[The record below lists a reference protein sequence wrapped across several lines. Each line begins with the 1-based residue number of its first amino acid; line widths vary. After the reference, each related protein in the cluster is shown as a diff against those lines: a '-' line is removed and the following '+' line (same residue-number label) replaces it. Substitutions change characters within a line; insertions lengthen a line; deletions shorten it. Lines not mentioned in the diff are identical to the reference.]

1 MSFPCCTE
9 NKVELFP
16 FLSQNIVSAVS
27 SETLCIATTDET
39 NIANQDVNLSRL
51 MPCTSEE
58 TDKCMFLH
66 VLHASENYKS
76 ILIKTVDSDVV
87 TVAISV
93 FHKVPTLN
101 EIWIKF
107 GTEKSLKFISVQEI
121 AAKMGKVMPK
131 TFLFFPTLS
140 G

>member
-1 MSFPCCTE
+1 MSFLCCSE

-39 NIANQDVNLSRL
+39 NIANQDVNLSIL
-51 MPCTSEE
+51 MPYTSEE
-58 TDKCMFLH
+58 TDKRMFLH

-101 EIWIKF
+101 KMWIKF
-107 GTEKSLKFISVQEI
+107 GTGKSLKFISVHEI

-131 TFLFFPTLS
+131 TFLFFHTLS
-140 G
+140 R